1 MLKARSQQDQ
11 WENAAVIIV
20 AIIIAFVLVTMCFY
34 GRIKQFFKARCYS
47 SLSGEDNEE
56 DGLVTVNLEEDDEDE
71 APKPNEAL
79 ISDREVIW
87 LYASHALQAFGDRLW
102 QFAIPI
108 MFMLL
113 WTDTLFPTAIFQFS
127 LSVSSF
133 VLTAPMGNW
142 IDRND
147 RLHVFKLAVF
157 GQNIFIVINCVLV
170 WMLAYMRLTTTT
182 TTTITTISP
191 TVNATT
197 SSVPQ
202 TTSPLTFFEA
212 TIFILVLMSAIT
224 AELGGTV
231 RSSSYRH

>member
-1 MLKARSQQDQ
+1 MLSARSQQDQ
-11 WENAAVIIV
+11 WENAAVIVV
-20 AIIIAFVLVTMCFY
+20 AIIIAFVLLTMCFY
-34 GRIKQFFKARCYS
+34 GRVKQFFYARCYS
-47 SLSGEDNEE
+47 SLSSEDNEE

-102 QFAIPI
+102 QFGVPI
-108 MFMLL
+108 MFMLV
-113 WTDTLFPTAIFQFS
+113 WPKTLFPTAVFQFS

-170 WMLAYMRLTTTT
+170 WMLADMRLTT
-182 TTTITTISP
+182 IGP
-191 TVNATT
+191 TVNATA
-197 SSVPQ
+197 SSASSMPQ
-202 TTSPLTFFEA
+202 TTSP
-212 TIFILVLMSAIT
+212 FIRYSACF
-224 AELGGTV
+224 GC
-231 RSSSYRH
+231 